1 MTLSVATA
9 RNELAKRI
17 VEKKDYVVT
26 ICGGGNGA
34 HVAAGYLSSKGIT
47 VNVLTRKPEK
57 WGEEIIVSTANSSW
71 ESKGTLKGRLHCVS
85 SNPKTVIPQ
94 ANVILIAAPANAH
107 PDILQRIEPFIQPGQ
122 MLGALFAQ
130 GGFDWA
136 VKKCFKDKLDSLNLL
151 FGLQNIP
158 WICKATKYG
167 HEAKIIGPK
176 QQLYVACYPVEKKK
190 QAAILMEA
198 LFDIPCETVAN
209 FLNLTLTP
217 SNQIIHPGRYYGIF
231 HDWDGKRTYTRAEL
245 EKRKGLTLYADM
257 DEFSAEQMAMLDN
270 ELQQIKFALL
280 QRFPALDLSDVLP
293 LKDRVIK
300 HYGKDV
306 SDESS
311 LKSVFA
317 TNLGYAGCA
326 TPLLEVS
333 PGQFHPV
340 VNSRL
345 FWEDIPYGL
354 CILKNMAE
362 LLGNFPTPRIDF
374 MIRWHQQFMDVK
386 FLCDDNQLNPQEIWR
401 TGAPDKYGIH
411 NIAELVETS
420 MTPELYGYR
429 HPRSRI

>member
-9 RNELAKRI
+9 RNELTRSFEGETPI
-17 VEKKDYVVT
+17 VT

-34 HVAAGYLSSKGIT
+34 HVTAGYLASKGIT

-57 WGEEIIVSTANSSW
+57 WGAEITIDTKGSSW
-71 ESKGTLKGRLHCVS
+71 EQKGTITGKLNCVS
-85 SNPKTVIPQ
+85 SKAATVIPQ
-94 ANVILIAAPANAH
+94 ANVILVAAPANAH
-107 PDILQRIEPFIQPGQ
+107 PDILKAIAPYVVSGQ
-122 MLGALFAQ
+122 SIGALFAQ

-136 VKKCFKDKLDSLNLL
+136 AKKALGENLQSLDLL

-167 HEAKIIGPK
+167 HQAKIIGPK
-176 QQLYVACYPVEKKK
+176 QHLYVACYPVDQK
-190 QAAILMEA
+190 QRAAALMES
-198 LFDIPCETVAN
+198 LFDIPCRTVAN

-217 SNQIIHPGRYYGIF
+217 SNQIIHPGRYFGIF
-231 HDWDGKRTYTRAEL
+231 HDWDGKRSYSKEEL
-245 EKRKGLTLYADM
+245 AQRRGLTLYADM
-257 DEFSAEQMAMLDN
+257 DAFSAEQMAMLDN
-270 ELQQIKFALL
+270 ELQQIKWALL

-293 LKDRVIK
+293 LKERVIK

-306 SDESS
+306 ADTSS
-311 LKSVFA
+311 LQAVFA
-317 TNLGYAGCA
+317 TNLGYAGCS
-326 TPLLEVS
+326 TPLVEVA
-333 PGQFHPV
+333 PGKYQPA

-345 FWEDIPYGL
+345 FWEDVPYGL

-374 MIRWHQQFMDVK
+374 MIRWHQQFMGVT

-401 TGAPDKYGIH
+401 TGAPNKYGIH
-411 NIAELVETS
+411 DIEDLVQTS
-420 MTPELYGYR
+420 MTTELHGYR